1 VNKICLIQIL
11 FLYLYKLL
19 SMNVKDLLN
28 RETPFKIKLNNK
40 FTLEESFD
48 PGTILLVKTIKE
60 DETFDDGTVYKLW
73 VSALKEDEEHNVS
86 VAIHDWLDS
95 NSRASLNIYEA
106 NKNMLDSKGNYN
118 DTIYVMDF
126 DECFD
131 EVVEEDDSITHK
143 EYRFESN
150 PKERE
155 MVDKFLEHSD
165 MMEIERRIFG
175 TDPNRSDL
183 YPNGELSKRE
193 MKIVLSTI
201 QWLGSPV
208 GQGFLDN
215 CGFIPKINKK

>member
-1 VNKICLIQIL
+1 
-11 FLYLYKLL
+11 
-19 SMNVKDLLN
+19 MNVLELLKK
-28 RETPFKIKLNNK
+28 ETPFKIKLNKN

-48 PGTILLVKTIKE
+48 PGTILVVRSIKLVDTYNE
-60 DETFDDGTVYKLW
+60 GDVYKLW
-73 VSALKEDEEHNVS
+73 VSALKEDEKHNKS
-86 VAIHDWLDS
+86 VALYDWLDS
-95 NSRASLNIYEA
+95 NGEAVMNIYDA
-106 NKNMLDSKGNYN
+106 NKNMIDSEGNYN
-118 DTIYVMDF
+118 DTIYVMHYD
-126 DECFD
+126 DCFD
-131 EVVEEDDSITHK
+131 EVVDEGDSQTYK